1 MGLSTTPF
9 PLDQSPSK
17 CRLLAL
23 SGHGNR
29 LGECPLAEAKR
40 TSPIR
45 SLMSANDPKRTSVAL
60 TKTFNRRR
68 LPLVAANDDRPPRR
82 HSECTES
89 DLSTF
94 RLHVSFR

>member
-1 MGLSTTPF
+1 
-9 PLDQSPSK
+9 
-17 CRLLAL
+17 
-23 SGHGNR
+23 
-29 LGECPLAEAKR
+29 
-40 TSPIR
+40 
-45 SLMSANDPKRTSVAL
+45 VAL

-94 RLHVSFR
+94 RLHVSFRQRCGDAGIVRRVRL